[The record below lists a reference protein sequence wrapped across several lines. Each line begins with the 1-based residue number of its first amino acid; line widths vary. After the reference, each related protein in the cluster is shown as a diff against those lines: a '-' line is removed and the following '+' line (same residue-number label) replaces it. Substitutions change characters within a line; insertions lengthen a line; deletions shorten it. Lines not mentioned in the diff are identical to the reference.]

1 MIVREITIQ
10 KSREWISPFFSRR
23 LLFFVVEGGLGSFV
37 TMGVDWQYIQA
48 ERNNVSIERYL
59 SVGGKRRWLLL
70 LLLYSSSSL
79 YAMSAIIQSGPIN
92 LFVQYIGGKMEKTEK
107 KIYKMHSF
115 AARHAP
121 KGKRPAGIFPFY
133 FHIIIIIL
141 DFFSRNPYSFI
152 LLFVASF
159 FSRLGRTSS
168 WLNE

>member
-1 MIVREITIQ
+1 MNL
-10 KSREWISPFFSRR
+10 SFFFRR

-70 LLLYSSSSL
+70 LLLLLYSSSCL
-79 YAMSAIIQSGPIN
+79 YAMSAIIQFGPIN
-92 LFVQYIGGKMEKTEK
+92 LFVQYIGGRMEKTKK
-107 KIYKMHSF
+107 KIYKMHGF

-121 KGKRPAGIFPFY
+121 KGKRPAGIFPLLFPYYYHY
-133 FHIIIIIL
+133 FWFF
-141 DFFSRNPYSFI
+141 FFSRNPYSFI
-152 LLFVASF
+152 LLFCCQF
-159 FSRLGRTSS
+159 FFLFRLGRTSS